1 MSLKVKKIKP
11 TESKFLNREIQWLNF
26 NQRVLNE
33 AKDSRTPLLE
43 RVQFLSIFTSN
54 LDEFV
59 MKRVGGLKRQ
69 MDFGL
74 PGTSIDGLSPEE
86 QLKKIQKE
94 IQNLT
99 EDQSKIYKSL
109 LPELAKHGIYLK
121 KWKDLT
127 ANEKAFAREYYT
139 NNVFPVLTPLV
150 VDPALPFPFISNLT
164 LSLAASLKSP
174 DSEDLL
180 FARVKVPEV
189 FPQWVQV
196 DVPENK
202 NRNVFVSLV
211 QIIQYNLAD
220 LFPDMQV
227 MDVMPFRITRN
238 ADLERDEEDAEDLL
252 EMISEEIKQ
261 RRFAEAVRLEH
272 GKKSSPWLVQFLKDE
287 LELSENDIYEVSGL
301 LDYTSLKPIAALN
314 LPHLKFKFWDPQTPQ
329 VLQESQGNIFDILRR
344 QDVLVHFPYESFST
358 SVEKFINEAAADP
371 NTLAIKMTLY
381 RMGDSSNIIAAL
393 IRAADQGKQVVCIVE
408 LKARFDEQRNIHWAQ
423 KMEKAGIHVVYG
435 VVGFKTHCK
444 TTLILRKEGNGIA
457 AYGHIGTGNY
467 NSVTAKVYT
476 DLSLFTS
483 NRLITDELVQLFHL
497 LTGRSF
503 KRQFHHLLV
512 APINLKDRL
521 IELTRREME
530 HAENGRPARI
540 IVKCNSLEDKELIE
554 LFYEASEKGVHI
566 DLIVRGFCTL
576 RPLTE
581 GLSDNIRVISVIG
594 RFLEHSRIYYFQNGH
609 QKASDGD
616 FFIGSADLMYRNLH
630 NRLEVATPIFDRKL
644 KRRCWEALTLSLAD
658 CRQAWEMDATGKYT
672 QRFQEDMQSDSSTQ
686 ERLMQLTSLR
696 THVVSEE
703 E

>member
-1 MSLKVKKIKP
+1 MSLKVKKIKS
-11 TESKFLNREIQWLNF
+11 TEPRFLNREIQWLNF

-33 AKDSRTPLLE
+33 AKDPRTPLLE
-43 RVQFLSIFTSN
+43 RVNFLSIFTSN

-86 QLKKIQKE
+86 QLKKLQKE
-94 IQNLT
+94 IQSLA
-99 EDQSKIYKSL
+99 EEQSKIYKSL
-109 LPELAKHGIYLK
+109 LPELEKHGILLK
-121 KWKDLT
+121 KWRDLS
-127 ANEKAFAREYYT
+127 AAEKAFVRDYYT
-139 NNVFPVLTPLV
+139 NNIFPVLTPLV

-164 LSLAASLKSP
+164 LSLAVSLKSL
-174 DSEDLL
+174 DSDEPL

-189 FPQWVQV
+189 FPQWLQIAI
-196 DVPENK
+196 PENK
-202 NRNVFVSLV
+202 NKNIFISLV
-211 QIIQYNLAD
+211 QIIQYNLSD

-227 MDVMPFRITRN
+227 QEVMPFRITRN

-272 GKKSSPWLVQFLKDE
+272 GRYSNPWMIQFLKNE
-287 LELSENDIYEVSGL
+287 LELSDNDIYNVSGL
-301 LDYTSLKPIAALN
+301 LDYTSLKPIAGLN
-314 LPHLKFKFWDPQTPQ
+314 LPHLKFKFWEPQIPQ
-329 VLQESQGNIFDILRR
+329 AIHESPGNIFDTIRR
-344 QDVLVHFPYESFST
+344 QDLLVHFPYESFSY
-358 SVEKFINEAAADP
+358 SVEKFINEAALDP

-381 RMGDSSNIIAAL
+381 RMGDSSNIIEAL

-435 VVGFKTHCK
+435 IVGYKTHCK
-444 TTLILRKEGNGIA
+444 TTLILRKEGSGIA

-503 KRQFHHLLV
+503 KRQFHNLLIS
-512 APINLKDRL
+512 PINLKEKVMEL
-521 IELTRREME
+521 IRREIE

-554 LFYEASEKGVHI
+554 LFYEASQKGVHI

-576 RPLTE
+576 RPLTV
-581 GLSDNIRVISVIG
+581 GMSDHIRVISVVG
-594 RFLEHSRIYYFQNGH
+594 RFLEHSRIYYFQNGFE
-609 QKASDGD
+609 KSSDGD
-616 FFIGSADLMYRNLH
+616 FFISSADLMYRNLH
-630 NRLEVATPIFDRKL
+630 NRLEVAAPIYDRKL
-644 KRRCWEALTLSLAD
+644 KRRCWEVLTLALSD
-658 CRQAWEMDATGKYT
+658 YRQAWEMDATGKYF
-672 QRFQEDMQSDSSTQ
+672 QRQDEDPEVISSSQ
-686 ERLMQLTSLR
+686 ERLMQLASMR
-696 THVVSEE
+696 TELSAEE
-703 E
+703 